1 MRVLASSLMVFAL
14 LLPLRARADVIG
26 GNAAQVPGF
35 SERHAS
41 EVQIVGPLADSLQ
54 GKPAIVRIHADWCPA
69 CRATQS
75 TIDKA
80 QQLGLT
86 KFFNATKTATST
98 VAVIDPRNG
107 HVYQTFYSDGQLDEY
122 RKVIDAAITDKSR

>member
-26 GNAAQVPGF
+26 GDAAQVPGF

-75 TIDKA
+75 TID
-80 QQLGLT
+80 QG
-86 KFFNATKTATST
+86 ATARAHQ
-98 VAVIDPRNG
+98 V
-107 HVYQTFYSDGQLDEY
+107 L
-122 RKVIDAAITDKSR
+122 